1 MIPFAHRVLTM
12 RNFLRPASRARLL
25 AIVLGLGWAPALLAQ
40 TFPFNGRWWL
50 DNPPADPP
58 GHTTLTVK
66 GTTLTLSGP
75 AQSVPKCVQ
84 QFEPKSEKPGTVYVD
99 GRGTKFVAGF
109 PGSIPTYLVKI
120 VSSTCGNAGEDLRI
134 RYPLIY
140 DVTHIE
146 IIDYVNGKPVT
157 SRRFRRKK

>member
-1 MIPFAHRVLTM
+1 M
-12 RNFLRPASRARLL
+12 RHFLRSTSRARLL
-25 AIVLGLGWAPALLAQ
+25 AIVLGLGWAPSLLAQ
-40 TFPFNGRWWL
+40 TFPFNGRWLL
-50 DNPPADPP
+50 DNPSADPA
-58 GHTTLTVK
+58 GYTTLTVK
-66 GTTLTLSGP
+66 GTTLTWSGP
-75 AQSVPKCVQ
+75 AKSAPKCIQ

-109 PGSIPTYLVKI
+109 PGSIPTYLLKI
-120 VSSTCGNAGEDLRI
+120 SDSTCGNAGEDLRI

-157 SRRFRRKK
+157 SRRFHRKK